1 MTALAGA
8 VNNMRDDFELCRP
21 YQQSAIRPPMS
32 QFNHI
37 TGRFR
42 RASATALCCTALM
55 LSGCAKDINARGN
68 LPPEEALTQLQP
80 GEQTRQDVQLI
91 LGTPSHVASFG
102 TETWY
107 YISALTTQYAFYAVE
122 ELERDVYVLTF
133 DERGI
138 LQDVRNLGLED
149 GEEIQVVDRET
160 PTMGREFSLI
170 EQLIGNLGRF
180 DRGEPEAGP

>member
-1 MTALAGA
+1 M
-8 VNNMRDDFELCRP
+8 VHP
-21 YQQSAIRPPMS
+21 
-32 QFNHI
+32 NHI
-37 TGRFR
+37 TGLVRK
-42 RASATALCCTALM
+42 ASVVVVCVAGLM

-68 LPPEEALTQLQP
+68 LPPDEALTQLQP

-138 LQDVRNLGLED
+138 LREVKNYGLED
-149 GEEIQVVDRET
+149 GEEIQVVERET

-180 DRGEPEAGP
+180 DRGQPEAGP